1 MIVTAKSRYLRTSA
15 QKLRLSADLVRQKPA
30 IESLHILQA
39 KPKKSAGLVYD
50 TLKSAIANAENNH
63 SMTASELV
71 ISEIRVDQGPMRKRY
86 RPRSRGMANQ
96 IQHKTSHL
104 TIKLDKQ
111 APVEIAKPKPV
122 SAKAKA
128 NKAEKSSDKHETTR
142 KQETV

>member
-30 IESLHILQA
+30 MESLHILKA
-39 KPKKSAGLVYD
+39 TPKKSAELVYD

-63 SMTASELV
+63 RMVASELV

-111 APVEIAKPKPV
+111 APVEPTKLKPANT
-122 SAKAKA
+122 SAKTDSKKDSA
-128 NKAEKSSDKHETTR
+128 R
-142 KQETV
+142 KQEKA